1 MKKLLFSLALILG
14 ISSMF
19 AQPGVVGWESH
30 WSGYTTDSRGI
41 SRMSMF
47 NGDVAWTVAYDG
59 SANHTDISAV
69 GVTTDGGVTWTTYDP
84 VTLPGAVNPGISMVF
99 PYNATTA
106 FIAAYKR
113 SFGNGGVWKTT
124 DNGAN
129 WVKVSSSTM
138 YANSASFC
146 NLVWFTDNNNGF
158 IQGDPINGE
167 FEMYSTNDGGATWTP
182 IDGANIADP
191 LPGEYGYTGGIVSAG
206 GTLWMTTSNGRLLR
220 STDAGVNWTAHPT
233 PLADFG
239 GNNGDSGSVT
249 FKDANEGWI
258 LRDNSEL
265 YHTTDAG
272 DTWTLLSSTVLTDM
286 SGDIVV
292 VPGSNPTRLII
303 ADADYNHTNYGS
315 AYSDDGG
322 VTWTKILYYKLDG
335 FNNSDWI
342 KLTNYLVGT
351 APDQSPWQL
360 QHTCVT
366 AYDQDHILSGTFMS
380 QLDPNDSNTYNGGV
394 FVYNNTTV
402 DKVTATNVKG
412 LQIYPNPVE
421 NFVHISASNDIKNV
435 SIYDMS
441 GKMVKNV
448 NNIDITETTIYVQDL
463 RKGFYLMKVSDVN
476 GGEQTTKLVIK

>member
-1 MKKLLFSLALILG
+1 MKKLLFSLVLLLG
-14 ISSMF
+14 ASSLF
-19 AQPGVVGWESH
+19 AQAGVVGWESH
-30 WSGYTTDSRGI
+30 WSGYTADSRGI
-41 SRMSMF
+41 SRISMF
-47 NGDVAWTVAYDG
+47 NGDVAWSIAYDG
-59 SANHTDISAV
+59 SGNGDQISAL

-84 VTLPGAVNPGISMVF
+84 VSLPGAVNPGLSMIF
-99 PYNATTA
+99 PASPTTA
-106 FIAAYKR
+106 YVAAYKR

-124 DNGAN
+124 DTGAN
-129 WVKVSSSTM
+129 WIKVSTASM

-146 NLVWFTDNNNGF
+146 NVVYFTDADHGF

-167 FEMYSTNDGGATWTP
+167 FEMYSTSDGGTTWTP
-182 IDGANIADP
+182 IDGANIDDP
-191 LPGEYGYTGGIVSAG
+191 LSGEFGYTGGIVAAG
-206 GTLWMTTSNGRLLR
+206 GTIWFTTSAGRLYR
-220 STDAGVNWTAHPT
+220 STDNGATWTAHAT

-286 SGDIVV
+286 SGDIVY
-292 VPGSNPTRLII
+292 VPGADRLII
-303 ADADYNHTNYGS
+303 ADADFNHTNYGS

-351 APDQSPWQL
+351 APNQEPWQL

-366 AYDQDHILSGTFMS
+366 VYDQDHILSGTFMS
-380 QLDPNDSNTYNGGV
+380 QLDPNDSNTYNGGI

-402 DKVTATNVKG
+402 DKVASNTVKG
-412 LQIYPNPVE
+412 LQMYPNPAS
-421 NFVHISASNDIKNV
+421 NFIHISASNDISEV
-435 SIYDMS
+435 SIYDMA
-441 GKMVKNV
+441 GKEVKKIND
-448 NNIDITETTIYVQDL
+448 IDITETTINLQDL
-463 RKGFYLMKVSDVN
+463 KQGFYLIKITDVK
-476 GGEQTTKLVIK
+476 GGEQTNKLVIK